1 MTNALQVG
9 VIPAGEYGTVRIED
23 RFDTGIAD
31 LWAALTDPTRLA
43 RWLAVV
49 NGDLRLGGEVRAHFT
64 SNWDGVLRVDV
75 CDAPHRLV
83 VSEVGAEE
91 SVMEAV
97 LTEDG
102 DGTRLVIEDRGLPAA
117 DAPYHAAGWQVHI
130 EDLTAYL
137 AGMATSEWESRWR
150 ELFPAY
156 GLPVG

>member
-1 MTNALQVG
+1 MTDALQVR
-9 VIPAGEYGTVRIED
+9 VIPVGEHGTVHMED

-31 LWAALTDPTRLA
+31 LWAALTDPERLA

-49 NGDLRLGGEVRAHFT
+49 SGDLRLGGEVQAHFT
-64 SNWDGVLRVDV
+64 SNWDGTLRVDV
-75 CDAPHRLV
+75 CEAPHRLV

-137 AGMATSEWESRWR
+137 AGSATSDWEPRWR

-156 GLPVG
+156 GLTVG